1 MSELSHTIRLLTRL
15 ERALVRVNLG
25 APFSG
30 SVERRANFVLRRIG
44 AGGSVSLE
52 NPSTVRRAIRMIE
65 NYGG

>member
-30 SVERRANFVLRRIG
+30 PIERRANFVLRRIG

-65 NYGG
+65 NYKG